1 MEDITTKI
9 LEYFK
14 NLSAIPRTSGN
25 EQAIRAY
32 LVNWAKENDLPVKE
46 DETGNVCI
54 TVPATNGMENK
65 PGYILQGHMD
75 MVGQKTKESTFDFLT
90 DPILTKVE
98 GDYLVPNQPTTLGAD
113 NGIAI
118 AMMQYIALNMPSH
131 PSLELLLTVDEE
143 MGLTGAQELQP
154 GFITNKLLLNLDSE
168 EDNTITIGCA
178 GSTTARITKAYEVE
192 KKNVNTFKVSIRGGV
207 GGHSGADIHKN
218 IANCIKLVT
227 HYLLSLPNDT
237 LQIASISGGTVRNG
251 IPTDCEAVF
260 TCSKS
265 FEDIEKTITE
275 FKDNVKGQYGDME
288 KNMKVEIT
296 QANGEYSL
304 FSNHDTK
311 EILNLLNTIPH
322 GVLGMSF
329 DVEGLVET
337 SNNLAI
343 VDIKEGKLDIIG
355 MLRSSVY
362 DRIKETETIYTSI
375 VELFNGNIEFSE
387 RSVPWKPNIQSQL
400 LQTSKE
406 AYKKLYSEYPKIGA
420 IHAGLECGVI
430 GDKYEGMDMISIGPN
445 VSGCHTPDERL
456 HIPSIK
462 KIYNWIEEII
472 NS

>member
-1 MEDITTKI
+1 MEKVTTQI

-14 NLSAIPRTSGN
+14 NLSVIPRTSGN
-25 EQAIRAY
+25 EQAIHAY
-32 LVNWAKENDLPVKE
+32 MVDWAKGNKLEVKE
-46 DETGNVCI
+46 DKTGNVCI
-54 TVPATNGMENK
+54 VIPATKGMENR
-65 PGYILQGHMD
+65 PGYVLQGHMD

-90 DPILTKVE
+90 DTILTKIE

-131 PSLELLLTVDEE
+131 PALELLLTVDEE
-143 MGLTGAQELQP
+143 MGLTGAQELQL
-154 GFITNKLLLNLDSE
+154 GFINNKLLLNLDSE
-168 EDNTITIGCA
+168 EDDTITIGCA
-178 GSTTARITKAYEVE
+178 GSTTARITKTYEIE
-192 KKNVNTFKVSIRGGV
+192 NRSINMFKVSIRGGV

-227 HYLLSLPNDT
+227 HYLLSLSDDT
-237 LQIASISGGTVRNG
+237 LQIASINGGTVRNG
-251 IPTDCEAVF
+251 IPTDCEAIF
-260 TCSKS
+260 TYSKS
-265 FEDIEKTITE
+265 FKDVEKTLAE

-288 KNMKVEIT
+288 KNIKVEIT
-296 QANGEYSL
+296 QSDGEYTL
-304 FSNHDTK
+304 FSNKDTK

-343 VDIKEGKLDIIG
+343 IDIKDGKLDIIG

-362 DRIKETETIYTSI
+362 DRIKETERIYTSI
-375 VELFNGNIEFSE
+375 AELLKGELEFSE
-387 RSVPWKPNIQSQL
+387 RSVPWKPDIKSQL
-400 LQTSKE
+400 LKTSKE
-406 AYKKLYSEYPKIGA
+406 AYKKLYGKYPNIGA

-430 GDKYEGMDMISIGPN
+430 GDKYVGMDMVSIGPN
-445 VSGCHTPDERL
+445 VSGCHTPDEKL

-462 KIYNWIEEII
+462 KVYDWIQEII